1 MSKGNTIAF
10 AGFRSEDEA
19 AFRQA
24 FDRAN
29 QAAGGLFSVAPET
42 AARVVVIDVDSIYG
56 HMAWLQA
63 QHRDT
68 TIVALTAG
76 SRADA
81 DHLLARPVDDAAFAK
96 LLEQL
101 SDGSSPAAASVTP
114 TAVPAADV
122 SEPMKP
128 AVTLPEHPEPSPLPA
143 MPAAVG
149 LNQAGSGVAIEQ
161 STKAPAEPT
170 PAARPP
176 APPAPPPP
184 PPKPPRDPQLIDYLA
199 AGRLPGP
206 VKLKVN
212 DAPWLVIDPRSQ
224 TWLGG
229 RELRPLLPYASMTIR
244 DEDWTAVTPHEFER
258 LRADLGEPQPVNR
271 LQWLAALGQWH
282 GELSADVPEGGRV
295 KLDKWPQIER
305 EFPKHFRVA
314 TVMMKGYQT
323 LDEIA
328 DASGAT
334 RSDVADFIN
343 ACLATGFAVIEPDPE
358 PELEAPEKQSLMD
371 RLRSRRG

>member
-24 FDRAN
+24 FNRAN
-29 QAAGGLFSVAPET
+29 AAAGGLFSVVPET

-81 DHLLARPVDDAAFAK
+81 EHLLARPVQEAAFAK

-114 TAVPAADV
+114 TAVPAANV
-122 SEPMKP
+122 SELMTP
-128 AVTLPEHPEPSPLPA
+128 AVTIPKHPESRPFPA
-143 MPAAVG
+143 IAAAAEP
-149 LNQAGSGVAIEQ
+149 NQADSGAALEP
-161 STKAPAEPT
+161 STKSSAEP
-170 PAARPP
+170 PPQASPP
-176 APPAPPPP
+176 AP

-206 VKLKVN
+206 VKLKVD

-258 LRADLGEPQPVNR
+258 LRADLGEPQPINR

-282 GELSADVPEGGRV
+282 GEVSADVPEGKRV

-305 EFPKHFRVA
+305 EFPKHFRIA

-323 LDEIA
+323 LDEIT
-328 DASGAT
+328 DASGAA
-334 RSDVADFIN
+334 RSDAADFIN

-358 PELEAPEKQSLMD
+358 PELDTPEKQSLMD
-371 RLRSRRG
+371 RLRARRG